1 MDKFTLDYIKTSRKF
16 SREEEIRLYG
26 KPLPKYKIY
35 KLKNKYKR
43 NKKVYVNDD

>member
-26 KPLPKYKIY
+26 KPLLY

>member
-35 KLKNKYKR
+35 LSS
-43 NKKVYVNDD
+43 

>member
-1 MDKFTLDYIKTSRKF
+1 MDKFILDYIKTSRKF

-26 KPLPKYKIY
+26 KPLPYTY

>member
-16 SREEEIRLYG
+16 SGEEEIRLYG
-26 KPLPKYKIY
+26 KPLPY

>member
-1 MDKFTLDYIKTSRKF
+1 MDKFILDYIKTSRKF
-16 SREEEIRLYG
+16 SREEIRLYG
-26 KPLPKYKIY
+26 KPLPY

>member
-1 MDKFTLDYIKTSRKF
+1 MDKFILDYIKTSRKF

-26 KPLPKYKIY
+26 KPLLKHKIY